1 MRMTLRL
8 LTVAWM
14 LLGTFAVLA
23 APGDVQGAGGS
34 GGGGG
39 GSVKPLELRV
49 TGYITAI
56 DYDTGLVQVGVSYY
70 GSGTVWVTATTKI
83 SLDNVN
89 CSLDALEVGD
99 WAEVRYDAYTRV
111 ANKIAAI
118 SF

>member
-1 MRMTLRL
+1 MRKTLRL
-8 LTVAWM
+8 LTVALM
-14 LLGTFAVLA
+14 LVGTFAVLSV
-23 APGDVQGAGGS
+23 PGDAQGAGGS

-39 GSVKPLELRV
+39 SSKPLELRV
-49 TGYITAI
+49 TGYITSI

-70 GSGTVWVTATTKI
+70 GTGTVRVTATTKI

-89 CSLDALEVGD
+89 CSLDMLEVGD
-99 WAEVRYDAYTRV
+99 WAEVRYDANTKD